1 MAIIDVLKYD
11 GPNNVLVWKWR
22 SNSNQSREAELRY
35 GTQVVVN
42 QSQEA
47 CFIKGGQLLDVLGPG
62 THTLSTKNIPL
73 LSSIIGLAFGGD
85 SPFKAEVYFIN
96 KSVSMDTKFGLI
108 PFNMLEPNFKVPI
121 PVTSRGSFALTV
133 WDSKIFLNKIVG
145 TVPDFESKTL
155 AQYFRG
161 VIVENVK
168 NAITKIA
175 KEQQLSPL
183 ELESIVSE
191 VGSAVRGLMASTMA
205 DYGLEIKLFNIEAIP
220 IVDDDPRVKE
230 IVAQYQKLMTED
242 ASERMRLKR
251 RGENLEVYRVERSFD
266 TSEKVA
272 ENMGGGLG
280 GDGGNLIGTMVS
292 MGMVNPLANQMGN
305 MMQSSLPQMGNTTQN
320 NPPNNSVSNNAP
332 SISNEEIIN
341 NIKQLAELKVI
352 GILTDEEFDLKKKE
366 LLAKIK

>member
-1 MAIIDVLKYD
+1 MAIIDVVKYD

-22 SNSNQSREAELRY
+22 SLTNSSREEELRY
-35 GTQVVVN
+35 GTQLVVN

-47 CFIKGGQLLDVLGPG
+47 CFIKGGKLLDVFGPG
-62 THTLSTKNIPL
+62 THTLSSKNLPI

-96 KSVSMDTKFGLI
+96 KSVSMDAKFGLI
-108 PFNMLEPNFKVPI
+108 PFNMIEPNFKVPI
-121 PVTSRGSFALTV
+121 PVTSRGSFALNV
-133 WDSKIFLNKIVG
+133 SDSKAFLNKIVG
-145 TVPDFESKTL
+145 TVPDFETKTI

-175 KEQQLSPL
+175 KEQKLSPL
-183 ELESIVSE
+183 ELESIVYE
-191 VGSAVRGLMASTMA
+191 VGNAVRGFLANTISE
-205 DYGLEIKLFNIEAIP
+205 YGLDLKLFNIEAIP
-220 IVDDDPRVKE
+220 VIDEDERVKE

-251 RGENLEVYRVERSFD
+251 RGENLEVYRLERSFD

-280 GDGGNLIGTMVS
+280 GDGGNLIGTMIG
-292 MGMVNPLANQMGN
+292 MGMVNPLANHMGSL
-305 MMQSSLPQMGNTTQN
+305 MQ
-320 NPPNNSVSNNAP
+320 NSTSVPSAGGGSNNDVVF
-332 SISNEEIIN
+332 EDL
-341 NIKQLAELKVI
+341 KKLGELKLLGVI
-352 GILTDEEFDLKKKE
+352 TEEEFNEKKKE
-366 LLAKIK
+366 LLNKIR